1 MNTVQQYAMSSMR
14 AAVNS
19 QEILA
24 RIFKG
29 VSKEDEAEIRD
40 KIKIVKE
47 KYNNLINLGAHGGA
61 QAMKFKTYFK
71 AIYAGSMIAKEAATI
86 AWQAYQYLD

>member
-1 MNTVQQYAMSSMR
+1 MR

-19 QEILA
+19 QEALA

-29 VSKEDEAEIRD
+29 VSKEDEAEIIQ

-47 KYNNLINLGAHGGA
+47 KYNNLISLGVHGGA
-61 QAMKFKTYFK
+61 QFQKFKPYFK
-71 AIYAGSMIAKEAATI
+71 LIYAGSMLAKDAATI
-86 AWQAYQYLD
+86 AWQAYQYVD